1 MKKVIVIGSPGAGK
15 STFARKLHQ
24 KTELTL
30 YHLDMIW
37 HRPDKTHISR
47 EEFDARL
54 EEILRTDS
62 WIVDGN
68 YGRTMERRMVS
79 CDTIFL
85 LDYPLEACL
94 AGAEGRVGN
103 KREDMPW
110 MEEKLDEEFRQYI
123 LNFPNKE
130 LPEIYRLL
138 ERYGDGRQ
146 VIILRS
152 RQEAE
157 DFLTRKIDGRI
168 G

>member
-15 STFARKLHQ
+15 STFSRKLHQ

-62 WIVDGN
+62 WIIDGN
-68 YGRTMERRMVS
+68 YGRTMERRMVA

-85 LDYPLEACL
+85 LDYPLETCL

-103 KREDMPW
+103 KQEDMPW
-110 MEEKLDEEFRQYI
+110 MEEKLDEEFRQFI
-123 LNFPNKE
+123 LNFPTKE

-157 DFLTRKIDGRI
+157 DFLTRRIDGRI